1 MATIKE
7 IAEKAGVSSATV
19 SRVLNY
25 DETLSVS
32 EETKKRIFETAE
44 KLNYSKFQKNKKAK
58 QGKIAIVQ
66 WYTEKEELNDL
77 YYLSIRLGVEK
88 KAEEEGYEIVR
99 LFQDS
104 KAKLTAEIEG
114 IIAIGKF
121 SEREVA
127 KLSEWTK
134 NICFVD
140 SNQLAHKL
148 DSVEVDFEQAVTEVV
163 NYFIQ
168 QQHEKIGFI
177 GGQESYAD
185 HSAKITDKRQ
195 IIFEQL
201 LKEKGLYH
209 EEYIFLADSYHV
221 SSGEKIM
228 QEAIDQLKENLPT
241 AFFVANDA
249 LAIGS
254 LRTLQGNGISVPND
268 VCIMGFNDA
277 SVAKYVFP
285 ALSTVR
291 VETELMGETAFELLM
306 DRMATER
313 TVAKKVTLST
323 DLIIRESTIRQ

>member
-25 DETLSVS
+25 DESLSVS
-32 EETKKRIFETAE
+32 DDTKKRIFETAE
-44 KLNYSKFQKNKKAK
+44 NLNYSKFQKKKKLK

-88 KAEEEGYEIVR
+88 KAAEEGYEIVR

-104 KAKLTAEIEG
+104 KSEITSEVSG

-121 SEREVA
+121 SEQEIN
-127 KLSEWTK
+127 KLSKWTK

-140 SNQLAHKL
+140 SNQLSRKL
-148 DSVEVDFEQAVTEVV
+148 DSVEVDFEQAVSEVV
-163 NYFIQ
+163 DYLID
-168 QQHEKIGFI
+168 HEHQKIGFI

-185 HSAKITDKRQ
+185 QSAVVADKRQ
-195 IIFEQL
+195 MIFAQL
-201 LKEKGLYH
+201 LDKQALYNEKY
-209 EEYIFLADSYHV
+209 FFVADSYHV
-221 SSGEKIM
+221 SEGEKTM
-228 QEAIDQLKENLPT
+228 QQAIDFLGDDFPT

-254 LRTLQGNGISVPND
+254 LRTLQENSVSVPDD
-268 VCIMGFNDA
+268 VCIIGFNDA

-285 ALSTVR
+285 TLSTVR
-291 VETELMGETAFELLM
+291 VETELMGETAFELLI
-306 DRMATER
+306 DRMTTER
-313 TVAKKVTLST
+313 TVAKKITLT
-323 DLIIRESTIRQ
+323 TELMVRESSQK

>member
-44 KLNYSKFQKNKKAK
+44 KLNYSKFQKNKKNK

-77 YYLSIRLGVEK
+77 YYLSIRLGVERR
-88 KAEEEGYEIVR
+88 AEEEGYEIVR
-99 LFQDS
+99 VFQDS
-104 KAKLTAEIEG
+104 KARLTAEIEG

-121 SEREVA
+121 SEQEVA
-127 KLSEWTK
+127 RLSEWTK

-168 QQHEKIGFI
+168 QKHDKIGFI

-185 HSAKITDKRQ
+185 HSAKILDKRQ
-195 IIFEQL
+195 VIFERL

-221 SSGEKIM
+221 SSGEEKM

-254 LRTLQGNGISVPND
+254 LRTLQGNGLSVPSD

-291 VETELMGETAFELLM
+291 VETELMGETAFELLL

-323 DLIIRESTIRQ
+323 DLIIRESTIKQ

>member
-7 IAEKAGVSSATV
+7 IAEEAGVSSATV

-25 DETLSVS
+25 DESLSVS
-32 EETKKRIFETAE
+32 DDTKKRIFETAE
-44 KLNYSKFQKNKKAK
+44 KLNYSKYQKKKK
-58 QGKIAIVQ
+58 LKHGKIAIVQ

-104 KAKLTAEIEG
+104 KSEITADIEG

-121 SEREVA
+121 SEQEIN
-127 KLSEWTK
+127 KLSKWTK

-140 SNQLAHKL
+140 SNQLSRKL

-163 NYFIQ
+163 DYLVDKHQ
-168 QQHEKIGFI
+168 KIGFI
-177 GGQESYAD
+177 GGQENYAD
-185 HSAKITDKRQ
+185 QSAIVADKRQ

-201 LKEKGLYH
+201 LREKNLYN
-209 EEYIFLADSYHV
+209 ERYFFAADSYHV
-221 SSGEKIM
+221 SDGGKVM
-228 QEAIDQLKENLPT
+228 QQAIDVLGEDFPT

-249 LAIGS
+249 LAIGI
-254 LRTLQGNGISVPND
+254 LRVLQENGLSIPDD
-268 VCIMGFNDA
+268 VCIIGFNDA

-285 ALSTVR
+285 TLSTVR
-291 VETELMGETAFELLM
+291 VETELMGETALELLL
-306 DRMATER
+306 DRMSTER
-313 TVAKKVTLST
+313 TVAKKITLST
-323 DLIIRESTIRQ
+323 ELIVRESSKK

>member
-25 DETLSVS
+25 DESLSVS
-32 EETKKRIFETAE
+32 DDTKKRIFETAE
-44 KLNYSKFQKNKKAK
+44 KLNYSKYQKKKKLK

-99 LFQDS
+99 LFHDS
-104 KAKLTAEIEG
+104 KSDLTADIEG

-121 SEREVA
+121 SEQEID
-127 KLSEWTK
+127 KLSKWTN

-140 SNQLAHKL
+140 SNQLSRKL

-163 NYFIQ
+163 DYLVDKHQ
-168 QQHEKIGFI
+168 QIGFI

-185 HSAKITDKRQ
+185 QSAAVVDKRHL
-195 IIFEQL
+195 IFAQL
-201 LKEKGLYH
+201 LTEQGLYN
-209 EEYIFLADSYHV
+209 EKNFFVADSYHV
-221 SSGEKIM
+221 NDGEKIM
-228 QEAIDQLKENLPT
+228 QQAIEQLGEELPT

-254 LRTLQGNGISVPND
+254 LRVLQEKGFSIPND
-268 VCIMGFNDA
+268 VCIIGFNDA

-285 ALSTVR
+285 TLSTVR
-291 VETELMGETAFELLM
+291 VETELMGETAFELLL
-306 DRMATER
+306 DRISTER
-313 TVAKKVTLST
+313 TVAKKITLST
-323 DLIIRESTIRQ
+323 DLIIRESSQK